1 MKSSGVNWS
10 FCCFTFCVLAWKV
23 LAITCRWAL
32 LRLVR
37 ILTRVTA
44 SERGTQCVSILRI
57 IERGWIP
64 TSGALHQRGYLSSPA
79 LFGSPQHPC
88 LGWNWWRA
96 APFPRFPNTSPA
108 WSKAGLWKKNKIL
121 HTNPDGRHRSCH
133 LVIPLNHVEC
143 LSIIQQMNKI
153 LSLVKYST
161 ETRKVVLQI
170 VLISSQLRRFVFP
183 LKQTNTQG
191 GVISVV
197 DNVKRFVDNRRTQE
211 DRLSMNVA
219 SEERDDW

>member
-1 MKSSGVNWS
+1 
-10 FCCFTFCVLAWKV
+10 
-23 LAITCRWAL
+23 
-32 LRLVR
+32 
-37 ILTRVTA
+37 
-44 SERGTQCVSILRI
+44 
-57 IERGWIP
+57 
-64 TSGALHQRGYLSSPA
+64 
-79 LFGSPQHPC
+79 
-88 LGWNWWRA
+88 
-96 APFPRFPNTSPA
+96 
-108 WSKAGLWKKNKIL
+108 
-121 HTNPDGRHRSCH
+121 
-133 LVIPLNHVEC
+133 
-143 LSIIQQMNKI
+143 MNKI

-219 SEERDDW
+219 SEERDD